1 MSEIDELKGE
11 IERLP
16 REELADLFQWLSEK
30 EWESWDKEI
39 EAASQ
44 AGRLDFLLR
53 EAREEKTKGTLR
65 EI

>member
-44 AGRLDFLLR
+44 AGRLDSLLR
-53 EAREEKTKGTLR
+53 EAREEKAKGTLR